1 MSYHFIKDEVNM
13 KRRCVRLAGFLMV
26 LVCVFA
32 MVGCDQGASQQVNVT
47 FDSNGGS
54 AVAGFKLTIGSAL
67 ELPVAPTKEHYT
79 FAGWYNGGTQIQQG
93 AFLFTD
99 TTLLAKWEGVA
110 VTVSFDKNGG
120 DTDSNPTT
128 LNLRYG
134 EPYSFPVNEPGKAEY
149 VFAGWYTE
157 QTDGTK
163 VTTET
168 KLEQALVL
176 YAHWTAATYTV
187 SFNSNGG
194 SSATDQTVT
203 YAGAYGAL
211 PVTTRTGYTF
221 NGWYTA
227 ASGGTK
233 VESTT
238 SVTMTADHTLYAR
251 WTPVAYAVAC
261 DLAGGT
267 VATANVTS
275 YTIETETFTLV
286 NPTKAGYTFNGW
298 KLPDADDSTAVA
310 SKQIAK
316 GTTGDLS
323 FVAVWTAATYTV
335 SFNSNGGSSATD
347 QTVTYAGAY
356 GALPVTTRTGYTFN
370 GWYTA
375 ASGGTKVESTTSVT
389 MTADH
394 TLYAQWT
401 LKQYTVTY
409 EANGGNGTVPALKT
423 VDYTTKITIESGS
436 SLTYKG
442 YVFNGWTF
450 DGRNYNSGDLF
461 TVTENVTFTASWSN
475 LYTIT
480 FVAGDGNGYTTKD
493 IELGGTLTVPD
504 GTGFTRTGY
513 AFAGWKCGATLYN
526 AGDEVT
532 VTTPMTFNAQWTANT
547 YTVSFDKNGG
557 DTDSDPISFTVT
569 YDGKYVLPTTN
580 PTKANYTFSG
590 WFTAPAEG
598 TRIES
603 TMDVTVAA
611 DHTLYARWTPVAY
624 AVACDLAGGTVATAN
639 VTSYTIETETFTL
652 VNPTKAGY
660 TFNGWKLPDADDST
674 AVASK
679 QITKG
684 TTGDLSFVAVWTAAT
699 YTVSF
704 NSNGGSS
711 ATDQTVTYAG
721 AYGALPVTTRTG
733 YTFNGWYTAA
743 SEGTKVE
750 PTTSVTMTA
759 DHTLY
764 AQWTAATYTV
774 SFNSNGGSSA
784 TDQTV
789 TYAGAYGDL
798 PVTTRTG
805 YTFNGWYTAASEG
818 TKVEPTTSVTMTA
831 DHTLYA
837 QWTPATYTVTF
848 DKNGGDTDS
857 VPASVA
863 ETYDGTYV
871 FPSGY
876 PTKDGYDFIGWFT
889 ANDDT
894 GRLITESSTFGQ
906 TSTQTLYAH
915 WETKK
920 LKFAPIYDA
929 VETTKI
935 IAYAVTGTYNDAE
948 IADPMIP
955 DTYLYRPVTV
965 IKEEAF
971 YDSDTE
977 EGKASGTL
985 RLGANV
991 TTIEDYAFESC
1002 TFSGDLTLPD
1012 NLATIGEGAFGNCPF
1027 SGLLTIGKNFSIDVT
1042 SVKELFENCRFA
1054 SISVALG
1061 NAMYA
1066 SKNGVLFSLDG
1077 KTLVMYPVSSAA
1089 TTYTVPDGTE
1099 VIGMAAFSGM
1109 EQNKGSK
1116 SEGSSYSGATNLTNV
1131 IFPDT
1136 LTTIEEYAFA
1146 GCTGLTGDL
1155 ILPDN
1160 LANVGVYAFKDCFFT
1175 GKLKLG
1181 KNFSVESED
1190 ISSCFPDNTFTS
1202 FEVSSGN
1209 ARYASNGGILFSL
1222 DWKTLVLYPVSSAA
1236 TTYTVPTGTEV
1247 IEAYAFSGAKN
1258 LTGVSFPASLKMIG
1272 YESFSDAVNLTSV
1285 VFPASLTTIDDCAFY
1300 GCKELAGDL
1309 IFPSTM
1315 IYIGSSAFSKC
1326 AINGKLVLPAAN
1338 DCSING
1344 DAFSGAKFAGDCSL
1358 AHAQISGRVFKS
1370 CTFSSGTISFAYC
1383 ELENNAFYSCAAGG
1397 LASASFDHCTFAG
1410 YSMLYASSMPSAV
1423 AITNSTIDGYAFG
1436 TNANGVTF
1444 GGSLSV
1450 ASSTIGEY
1458 TFGLCKGLSSIT
1470 LQDCTIGK
1478 SAFYKCT
1485 GSSTVTITDCSIGT
1499 YAFMES
1505 TGFTGLS
1512 ISGTA
1517 ATGTSI
1523 GYAAFFNS
1531 GFTGL
1536 DLSGNITEIEEGAFN
1551 YCYEFSDVDLV
1562 IPETVGTLPK
1572 AFSGSTFR
1580 SLTVNAPTIEKGVLT
1595 EMDITGAL
1603 KIGSTVTSIATDS
1616 DNPLI
1621 QYSQGVSAVFACPS
1635 IPVNSLKGMMECNLV
1650 LESTVTS
1657 VDNGAFPYS
1666 GFSDVSISVPE
1677 IVTTAFQGKQITGTL
1692 TLTPSVTKIGA
1703 GVFINLQD
1711 QTSKRIQFTGT
1722 KAQWESITKEAGWTN
1737 TTGYT
1742 SAQCTDGL
1750 ITF

>member
-1 MSYHFIKDEVNM
+1 MSYHFIKDEANM

-79 FAGWYNGGTQIQQG
+79 FAGWYNGETQIQQG

-99 TTLLAKWEGVA
+99 TTLVAKWEGVA
-110 VTVSFDKNGG
+110 VMVSFDKNGG

-227 ASGGTK
+227 ASEGTK
-233 VESTT
+233 VEPTT
-238 SVTMTADHTLYAR
+238 SVTMTADHTLYA
-251 WTPVAYAVAC
+251 
-261 DLAGGT
+261 
-267 VATANVTS
+267 
-275 YTIETETFTLV
+275 
-286 NPTKAGYTFNGW
+286 
-298 KLPDADDSTAVA
+298 
-310 SKQIAK
+310 Q
-316 GTTGDLS
+316 
-323 FVAVWTAATYTV
+323 WTAATYTV
-335 SFNSNGGSSATD
+335 SFNSNGGSSATAM
-347 QTVTYAGAY
+347 TVTYAGAY
-356 GALPVTTRTGYTFN
+356 GALPVTTKAGYTFN

-375 ASGGTKVESTTSVT
+375 T
-389 MTADH
+389 
-394 TLYAQWT
+394 
-401 LKQYTVTY
+401 
-409 EANGGNGTVPALKT
+409 
-423 VDYTTKITIESGS
+423 
-436 SLTYKG
+436 
-442 YVFNGWTF
+442 
-450 DGRNYNSGDLF
+450 
-461 TVTENVTFTASWSN
+461 
-475 LYTIT
+475 
-480 FVAGDGNGYTTKD
+480 
-493 IELGGTLTVPD
+493 
-504 GTGFTRTGY
+504 
-513 AFAGWKCGATLYN
+513 
-526 AGDEVT
+526 
-532 VTTPMTFNAQWTANT
+532 
-547 YTVSFDKNGG
+547 
-557 DTDSDPISFTVT
+557 
-569 YDGKYVLPTTN
+569 
-580 PTKANYTFSG
+580 
-590 WFTAPAEG
+590 
-598 TRIES
+598 
-603 TMDVTVAA
+603 
-611 DHTLYARWTPVAY
+611 
-624 AVACDLAGGTVATAN
+624 
-639 VTSYTIETETFTL
+639 
-652 VNPTKAGY
+652 
-660 TFNGWKLPDADDST
+660 
-674 AVASK
+674 
-679 QITKG
+679 
-684 TTGDLSFVAVWTAAT
+684 
-699 YTVSF
+699 
-704 NSNGGSS
+704 
-711 ATDQTVTYAG
+711 
-721 AYGALPVTTRTG
+721 
-733 YTFNGWYTAA
+733 

-1131 IFPDT
+1131 VFPDT